1 MFCRFHRF
9 RLYQES
15 TFEPVLAGIITC
27 HRQHHGKMFLFA
39 FHVGVQQAHISFTSA
54 PEHIVFATQ
63 GNTSVNRVFDLR
75 AGTSHSREIRICSR
89 PVHITFMPEHI
100 GGRPQQLLP
109 CRFLMLF
116 GIFNHRMQVFFKF
129 GQRRCFI
136 HNIYIMETVVRD
148 ITFRH
153 KFESSIHFILG
164 TGNTVRT
171 RIPGKCFRS
180 ATELIGPFR
189 TQCMP
194 IGHSETQMVFQSFT
208 HYDLIFIIIMK
219 SHRIF

>member
-1 MFCRFHRF
+1 MVHFDINGKILVETIMAQEADNRFRIHVILMFCRFHRF

-136 HNIYIMETVVRD
+136 YDIHIVETIVRYV
-148 ITFRH
+148 TFRH
-153 KFESSIHFILG
+153 KFESGIHLILG
-164 TGNTVRT
+164 TGNTVCA
-171 RIPGKCFRS
+171 RIPRKCLRS
-180 ATELIGPFR
+180 ATELVGSLR
-189 TQCMP
+189 T
-194 IGHSETQMVFQSFT
+194 
-208 HYDLIFIIIMK
+208 
-219 SHRIF
+219 